1 MTFQPFR
8 GPFQV
13 SWDNQLVPGARFEM
27 NGAICTHRQGLAQG
41 LWCLGRWDHGKVGG
55 KSSFGP
61 KRGDSPTLS
70 GPAETATNSEI
81 CPFLSFATK
90 KRNVLKRIKKSCYNH
105 KKAAMDV
112 DTRYKQC
119 NLYITDIVLCG
130 CGNCPSTW
138 PYSIPFVIR
147 TFCDAVGNRHR
158 PNDARNF
165 AAPNWELKTQTLSI
179 ASPLQ
184 RLSAGPNELH
194 SSFLD
199 SLLFGRHQLDKQKT
213 KNKLAKLVFKSKHWS
228 RHPHLAERIHR
239 HFDIVEVNTT
249 FIWLHSY
256 LAGDFRRI
264 FFGRTKNVRCT

>member
-1 MTFQPFR
+1 MTFQPVR

-13 SWDNQLVPGARFEM
+13 SWDIQLVPGARFEM

-41 LWCLGRWDHGKVGG
+41 LWCLGRWDHGTMGTIETRW
-55 KSSFGP
+55 F
-61 KRGDSPTLS
+61 PTLS

-90 KRNVLKRIKKSCYNH
+90 KTECPESSRIKKSCYNH

-119 NLYITDIVLCG
+119 NLYITHIVLCG

-165 AAPNWELKTQTLSI
+165 AAPNWELKTLTLSI

-184 RLSAGPNELH
+184 RLSAGDMTN
-194 SSFLD
+194 
-199 SLLFGRHQLDKQKT
+199 
-213 KNKLAKLVFKSKHWS
+213 
-228 RHPHLAERIHR
+228 I
-239 HFDIVEVNTT
+239 
-249 FIWLHSY
+249 
-256 LAGDFRRI
+256 
-264 FFGRTKNVRCT
+264 